1 MKNIF
6 LIENLNE
13 NDVNILMEVWE
24 SSVLGTHDF
33 LSEKDFFEIKRQ
45 LKSYLPKFNNYYIYK
60 DEEKIKGFLKVENGN
75 IEMLFID
82 NLYRGKG
89 IGKRLILFA
98 IENLDAISLDV
109 NEDNIQARKFYEH
122 MGFKTISRMEKDG
135 QGRDYP
141 ILHMSL

>member
-109 NEDNIQARKFYEH
+109 NEDNIQARNFYEH
-122 MGFKTISRMEKDG
+122 MGFRTISRMEKDG

>member
-89 IGKRLILFA
+89 IGKKLILFA